1 MDQEGQAFVHAVIDT
16 AMVVGKFL
24 VAVRDAQVVQTS
36 HKPTCAVE
44 QVKLILR
51 AAVYIKRLQA
61 LQIAPERLDCDAGS

>member
-1 MDQEGQAFVHAVIDT
+1 MGQKGQAFVHAVIDT

-24 VAVRDAQVVQTS
+24 VAVGDAQVVQAS

-51 AAVYIKRLQA
+51 AAVYIKCLELNRYAVIL
-61 LQIAPERLDCDAGS
+61 